1 MSKITTK
8 LAIGYAF
15 KELLLEKPLN
25 KVNVSDITERCGI
38 SRQTFYYHF
47 KDIID
52 LVEWISIYYGE
63 KILNDKTNSKTWQD
77 AMSHILDLMKK
88 DKVFVTNI
96 YHHSSKETLRS
107 TLYRIVYP
115 VVYDVIDEICGYVA
129 VSEQD
134 KVFYSNFYMY
144 SIVSVVLEW
153 LKNDMK
159 EEPINIVNSISKLIS
174 GSVDRAIRNI

>member
-52 LVEWISIYYGE
+52 LFEWISIYYGE

-115 VVYDVIDEICGYVA
+115 VVYDVIDEICGHVA

>member
-8 LAIGYAF
+8 LAIAFAF
-15 KELLLEKPLN
+15 KDLLLEKPLN

-47 KDIID
+47 KDVID
-52 LVEWISIYYGE
+52 LVEWISVYYGE
-63 KILNDKTNSKTWQD
+63 KILIDKTKNRTWQD
-77 AMSHILDLMKK
+77 SLICFFELMRK

-96 YHHSSKETLRS
+96 YHHSSLELLRT

-115 VVYDVIDEICGYVA
+115 VVYDIVNDICKYSK

-134 KVFYSNFYMY
+134 VVFFSNFYMY
-144 SIVSVVLEW
+144 SIVDVVLEW
-153 LKNDMK
+153 IKNDMR
-159 EEPINIVNSISKLIS
+159 EEPTYIVNNISRLIS
-174 GSVDRAIRNI
+174 GSIANALRK